1 MPDEKKKISA
11 WIPVKT
17 LSDLEDKGYTNKTD
31 AILAGLE
38 CLITGDTMGDNGR
51 LGEAQKHIET
61 LKIELDRANQ
71 DKQILSDMYNSHVL
85 QVQTLINQKAIEAP
99 GAKKKWW
106 KIW

>member
-11 WIPVKT
+11 WIPLKT
-17 LSDLEDKGYTNKTD
+17 LADLEDKGYTNKTD

-38 CLITGDTMGDNGR
+38 CLIMGDTKEDNGR
-51 LGEAQKHIET
+51 FNEAQKHIET
-61 LKIELDRANQ
+61 LKTELGRANQ

-85 QVQTLINQKAIEAP
+85 QVQTLINQKSIEAP
-99 GAKKKWW
+99 GEKKPWW

>member
-1 MPDEKKKISA
+1 MPDEKKKVSC
-11 WIPVKT
+11 WIPLKT
-17 LSDLEDKGYTNKTD
+17 LADLEDKGYHNKTE

-38 CLITGDTMGDNGR
+38 CLITGDTTEDNGR
-51 LGEAQKHIET
+51 LDEAQKHIET

-99 GAKKKWW
+99 GAKKPWW